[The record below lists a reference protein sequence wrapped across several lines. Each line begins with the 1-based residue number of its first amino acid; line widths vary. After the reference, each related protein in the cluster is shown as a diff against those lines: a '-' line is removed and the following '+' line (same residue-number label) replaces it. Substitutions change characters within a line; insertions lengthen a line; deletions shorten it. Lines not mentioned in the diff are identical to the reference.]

1 MLADVKVTVQT
12 IAPKFTERFNKGV
25 DYEGNLSAFERD
37 FDANLAIVSHAVK
50 IFDLPET
57 LKISVHSGSDK
68 FSLYPAIHRLV
79 LKHDVGLHIKNRRHN
94 LAQGGRWPR

>member
-1 MLADVKVTVQT
+1 MLADVKVPAQT

-50 IFDLPET
+50 F
-57 LKISVHSGSDK
+57 
-68 FSLYPAIHRLV
+68 F
-79 LKHDVGLHIKNRRHN
+79 
-94 LAQGGRWPR
+94 